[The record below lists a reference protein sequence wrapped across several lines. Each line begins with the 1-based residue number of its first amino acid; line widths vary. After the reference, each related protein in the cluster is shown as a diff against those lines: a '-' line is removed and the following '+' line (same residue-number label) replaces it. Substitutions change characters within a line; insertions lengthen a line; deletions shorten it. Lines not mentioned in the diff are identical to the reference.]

1 MFKIY
6 INDGKQPPPT
16 DDVYYIVCKEGVY
29 LKKKIGIMESVTPV
43 TNISILNSMEKVAK
57 IHIPPIPKENTI
69 TIINFLKEVYEQ
81 FSSEG
86 MVLLFYDQDKK
97 EHIPYIPK
105 QEVSGASVD
114 YDKAILMEG
123 CQMIGTIHSHANF
136 SAFHSGVDDADEAH
150 FDGLHITIG
159 NVKDENP
166 SISASIVS
174 NGTRFKVDPLEYM
187 LGIKKIQEVDET
199 VEVPIHGTRY
209 YTWVDGALVEQ
220 KPKTQTVKHYDKRFA
235 IEATPEEIESLKN
248 PAWIKN
254 VSKKVYSYPHI
265 TREFNSPYQR
275 GRGFSISRGSHGF
288 NFNPVPYQYNWDG
301 WSHHEYS
308 GYGHDAYSDWFG
320 AEVSAEIP
328 SRKLKVGPVITSTE
342 RGQENDKN
350 KFEINPCKE
359 CCYLDKKL
367 EYIVELLEAQW
378 PEIFEEFEDIYEQ
391 NEGSRM
397 NGNGDTIETF
407 CCESCNTLIET
418 DGIDKLICPNCQNDL
433 YMVEVDDS
441 DIPKYLSKGAKI
453 IKYPG
458 FVYNLEGDRIETT
471 DKKEDVVEEAIKDV
485 KAEAYNS
492 EEELI
497 AMASNDSGDIK
508 PESSNIFFKYI
519 TEQVKKY
526 KLKKKNDPFPSQY
539 KNRLTDHIAKPAQ
552 LALTGNVTPLK
563 KNPPTNTKITYVKRT
578 KK

>member
-57 IHIPPIPKENTI
+57 IHIPPIPKEITI
-69 TIINFLKEVYEQ
+69 TIINFLKEVYEK

-86 MVLLFYDQDKK
+86 MVLLFYDQEKK

-114 YDKAILMEG
+114 YDKAIVMEG

-159 NVKDENP
+159 NVKDDNP

-174 NGTRFKVDPLEYM
+174 NGTRFKIDPLEYM
-187 LGIKKIQEVDET
+187 LGIKKVKEVDET
-199 VEVPIHGTRY
+199 VEIPYHNTRY
-209 YTWVDGALVEQ
+209 YTMVDGQLVEQ
-220 KPKTQTVKHYDKRFA
+220 KQTRTVNHYDKRFA
-235 IEATPEEIESLKN
+235 IEATPEEIASLTN

-254 VSKKVYSYPHI
+254 VSKKVYSYPRI

-275 GRGFSISRGSHGF
+275 GRGFGITRGSGGF
-288 NFNPVPYQYNWDG
+288 SFTPVPYQYNWDG
-301 WSHHEYS
+301 WSHEHMYDS
-308 GYGHDAYSDWFG
+308 YNDWFG
-320 AEVSAEIP
+320 AEVSSP
-328 SRKLKVGPVITSTE
+328 PTPNVGPIKVE

-367 EYIVELLEAQW
+367 DYMVELLQMEW
-378 PEIFEEFEDIYEQ
+378 PEIFEEFEDIYESSE
-391 NEGSRM
+391 NFRM

-407 CCESCNTLIET
+407 CCESCNTLLET

-433 YMVEVDDS
+433 YMVEVEDS

-458 FVYNLEGDRIETT
+458 FVYNFEGDKIEIE
-471 DKKEDVVEEAIKDV
+471 DIKEDTIKDI
-485 KAEAYNS
+485 KGQEYNT
-492 EEELI
+492 EEELHS
-497 AMASNDSGDIK
+497 MASSDSGDIK
-508 PESSNIFFKYI
+508 PGCAERFLKYI
-519 TEQVKKY
+519 TNEIKQY
-526 KLKKKNDPFPSQY
+526 KSKKKNDPFPSQF
-539 KNRLTDHIAKPAQ
+539 KNKVTDRITKPAQ
-552 LALTGNVTPLK
+552 LSLTGNVTPLK
-563 KNPPTNTKITYVKRT
+563 KKPPKNPKITYVKRG

>member
-57 IHIPPIPKENTI
+57 IHIPPIPKEITI
-69 TIINFLKEVYEQ
+69 TIINFLKEVYEK

-114 YDKAILMEG
+114 YDKAIVMEG

-159 NVKDENP
+159 NVKDETP

-174 NGTRFKVDPLEYM
+174 NATRFKIDPLEYM
-187 LGIKKIQEVDET
+187 LGIKKIKEVDET
-199 VEVPIHGTRY
+199 VEIPCHNTRY
-209 YTWVDGALVEQ
+209 YTMVGGELVEQ
-220 KPKTQTVKHYDKRFA
+220 KQTRTVKHYDKRFA
-235 IEATPEEIESLKN
+235 IEATPEEIASLTN

-265 TREFNSPYQR
+265 TKEFNSPYQR
-275 GRGFSISRGSHGF
+275 GGRGFGISRGSHGF
-288 NFNPVPYQYNWDG
+288 AFNPVPYQYNWDG
-301 WSHHEYS
+301 WSHEHMYDT
-308 GYGHDAYSDWFG
+308 YNDWFG
-320 AEVSAEIP
+320 AEVSTSPTPNVDPI
-328 SRKLKVGPVITSTE
+328 KVE

-367 EYIVELLEAQW
+367 DYMVELLQMQW
-378 PEIFEEFEDIYEQ
+378 PEIFEEFEDIYESSE
-391 NEGSRM
+391 NFRM

-407 CCESCNTLIET
+407 CCESCNTLLET
-418 DGIDKLICPNCQNDL
+418 DGIDKLICPNCKNDL

-453 IKYPG
+453 IRYPG
-458 FVYNLEGDRIETT
+458 FVYNFEGDKIEIE
-471 DKKEDVVEEAIKDV
+471 DIKEDTIKDI
-485 KAEAYNS
+485 KGEEYNT
-492 EEELI
+492 EEELH
-497 AMASNDSGDIK
+497 AMLSSDSGDIK
-508 PESSNIFFKYI
+508 PGCSEQFLKYI
-519 TEQVKKY
+519 TDEVKQY
-526 KLKKKNDPFPSQY
+526 KLRKKNDPFPSKF
-539 KNRLTDHIAKPAQ
+539 KNRLNFVSVTDHIARPAQ
-552 LALTGNVTPLK
+552 LSLTGNVTPLK
-563 KNPPTNTKITYVKRT
+563 KKPPKNPKITYVKRD